1 MDHLHA
7 LKRYLLMGRGDFA
20 LCLMDAMQPELKA
33 RASTIFRHHL
43 VSKLE
48 HAIRSSSA
56 QFDDPSI
63 LKRLDVRL
71 LESSPGERGW
81 DIFLL
86 DYSIQPVSGQGS
98 TTRTPLSAVLTPD
111 AMKSYH
117 KVFAFLWQLKRVEH
131 SLVVRRVCVCVC
143 VSLTLSL
150 SLSLSLPLSHPLS
163 HPLTRIRTG
172 TLEESYTCCQERSR
186 TSGVKQCRT
195 QVQSLTSRDA
205 TFREQSSQLH
215 HVRSL
220 GNILGRVVQRN
231 ANRKRFRQ
239 CHRSS

>member
-1 MDHLHA
+1 MSHGCNA
-7 LKRYLLMGRGDFA
+7 ARVESSCKYVLLCSMIRSNERKKKLSYYDPPG
-20 LCLMDAMQPELKA
+20 
-33 RASTIFRHHL
+33 TIFRHHL

-86 DYSIQPVSGQGS
+86 DYSIQPISGEGS

-131 SLVVRRVCVCVC
+131 SLVVRVVFENI
-143 VSLTLSL
+143 SIHLTY
-150 SLSLSLPLSHPLS
+150 
-163 HPLTRIRTG
+163 TRTHTPFIHTTHSYTG
-172 TLEESYTCCQERSR
+172 TLEESHRRCQERCGAPR
-186 TSGVKQCRT
+186 VKQCHT
-195 QVQSLTSRDA
+195 QVQSLASRDA

-215 HVRSL
+215 YVRSP
-220 GNILGRVVQRN
+220 GNVLGR
-231 ANRKRFRQ
+231 AI
-239 CHRSS
+239 

>member
-1 MDHLHA
+1 MPLAKMILLLGKSIHFVRNCCLHHGSLSWKDVRKAHVTIDKDCFKYEEQQQWGNGRLYKSIELATKTISKQLVDLLFQEHRLMDHLHA

-143 VSLTLSL
+143 VCVCVSVCLCLSL
-150 SLSLSLPLSHPLS
+150 SL
-163 HPLTRIRTG
+163 
-172 TLEESYTCCQERSR
+172 
-186 TSGVKQCRT
+186 
-195 QVQSLTSRDA
+195 
-205 TFREQSSQLH
+205 
-215 HVRSL
+215 
-220 GNILGRVVQRN
+220 
-231 ANRKRFRQ
+231 
-239 CHRSS
+239 